1 MTAPKWLQEVDWE
14 QVQAEALDF
23 LQRLLRI
30 DTTNPPGN
38 ELAAC
43 QLIAEVLEEEGIP
56 HELFEVA
63 PGRANL
69 VARIEGDGGGEPVL
83 LSAHLDVVEAD
94 DEAWTY
100 PPFGGEI
107 HEGCVWGRGAI
118 DMKNMAAMELAC
130 VLAVKRHVGS
140 KIGRDLIFAA
150 VADEEA
156 GCELGSLWL
165 ARHHPQKVR
174 AGIAIGEVGGFTVHV
189 GDTRIV
195 PVQVAEKGVCWLK
208 ITASGEGGH
217 GSMPIGDSA
226 IGRIG
231 EAAQRLARTDL
242 PMHVTPVVR
251 HFVEQ
256 LASHQPAVKGIVL
269 KRLLQPWSSDW
280 ILDHVI
286 PDAEQAQ
293 LFRVLLRNTAAPT
306 VLQAG
311 SKVNVIPTAAELKVD
326 GRTLPGQDDEAFLAE
341 VRAVIG
347 EGFEVEIERSL
358 PPVEGRVDD
367 PVLAVIQEVID
378 QLDPG
383 AVVIPNTITGFT
395 DAKAWSSLG
404 SRCIGFSPIRLGPEL
419 PFKKMFHGVDERI
432 PVDGFQF
439 GVRALVETVARILD

>member
-1 MTAPKWLQEVDWE
+1 MPAPNWLQNVDWE
-14 QVQAEALDF
+14 QVQPEALDI

-43 QLIAEVLEEEGIP
+43 QLIADVLEAEGIH

-69 VARIEGDGGGEPVL
+69 VARLEGGGGKPVL

-94 DEAWTY
+94 AEAWRF
-100 PPFGGEI
+100 PPFAGEI

-130 VLAVKRHVGS
+130 MLAVKRHSGG

-174 AGIAIGEVGGFTVHV
+174 AEIAIGELGGFTVHV
-189 GDTRIV
+189 GESRIV
-195 PVQVAEKGVCWLK
+195 PVQVAEKGICWLK
-208 ITASGEGGH
+208 ITAHGEGGH
-217 GSMPIGDSA
+217 GSIPSRESA
-226 IGRIG
+226 IARVG
-231 EAAQRLARTDL
+231 EAAQRLGRTDL

-251 HFVEQ
+251 HFIEQ
-256 LASHQPAVKGIVL
+256 LASLQPAVKRIVL
-269 KRLLQPWSSDW
+269 KQLLQPRASNW

-306 VLQAG
+306 VLNAG
-311 SKVNVIPTAAELKVD
+311 SKVNVIPTMAELRVD
-326 GRTLPGQDDEAFLAE
+326 GRTLPGQGDGAFLDE

-347 EGFEVEIERSL
+347 DGFDIEIERSL
-358 PPVEGRVDD
+358 PPVEGSVDD
-367 PVLAVIQEVID
+367 PILSVIQEVID
-378 QLDPG
+378 ELDPG
-383 AVVIPNTITGFT
+383 AVVIPNTIPGFT

-404 SRCIGFSPIRLGPEL
+404 SRCIGFSPIRLGPDL

-439 GVRALVETVARILD
+439 GVRALIETVARILG